1 MAEIYDVV
9 VVGSGAAGGMAAYA
23 LTARGARVLVLE
35 AGPPNT
41 DRTFDQ
47 RPTYE
52 LPFQGFGDP
61 GKVPH
66 VFQASEANENQWVS
80 ERQVPYSYPAGVPY
94 NWVRVRM
101 TGGRTNYWARM
112 SFRLSDLEFKARDHD
127 GFDENWPVDHAEM
140 APFYERVETIFQV
153 AGKSEGLPQ
162 LPDGKFIE
170 RTTNYGPVAQRLV
183 DIAKARG
190 IPNTLTRSAQGQGG
204 VASSANLLLPDAMKT
219 GRLTIVPN
227 AIAREIS
234 VDRQTGRANGVHFVD
249 RLSKREM
256 HVKGRAVV
264 VGAGCLEST
273 RLLLNSNV
281 ANSSGVLGRYLHDQF
296 YITNT
301 IWAINPDVRD
311 GKVARNTAGGNG
323 YMPRFRN
330 LQRGENRNFIRGY
343 ALQWSLGGSPGLD
356 YFPGYGESQRAE
368 MARHQGTGFT
378 ATAMG
383 DVLPRAS
390 NRVTI
395 NRNVVDDF
403 GIPTL
408 HIDCRYTDNEFN
420 MAADAVRVL
429 EELSQEMG
437 FEVMTRR
444 PEMFPPGYSI
454 HEIGTCRMGD
464 DPRKSVL
471 NRWNQSHDIPN
482 LLVVDGSSFVSG
494 GYQNPT
500 MTILALSLRASEH
513 LADLNRTNSL

>member
-1 MAEIYDVV
+1 MAEIYDVI
-9 VVGSGAAGGMAAYA
+9 VVGSGAAGGMAAHA

-35 AGPPNT
+35 AGAPNT
-41 DRTFDQ
+41 DRTFEQ
-47 RPTYE
+47 KATYD

-61 GKVPH
+61 TKVPH

-112 SFRLSDLEFKARDHD
+112 SFRLSDLEFKGKDFD
-127 GFDENWPVDHAEM
+127 GFGENWPLDHAEL
-140 APFYERVETIFQV
+140 APFYERAETIFQV
-153 AGKSEGLPQ
+153 AGKSEGLSQ
-162 LPDGKFIE
+162 LPDGKFVE
-170 RTTNYGPVAQRLV
+170 RDTNYGPVAQRLV

-190 IPNTLTRSAQGQGG
+190 IPNTLTRSALGRGGQ
-204 VASSANLLLPDAMKT
+204 ASSANLLLPDALKT
-219 GRLTIVPN
+219 GRLTLVPN
-227 AIAREIS
+227 AVAREIS
-234 VDRQTGRANGVHFVD
+234 VDRQTGRVNGVHFVD
-249 RLSKREM
+249 RLSGRER
-256 HVKGRAVV
+256 HARGRFVV

-273 RLLLNSNV
+273 RLLLNSNI
-281 ANSSGVLGRYLHDQF
+281 ANSSDALGRYLHDQF

-311 GKVARNTAGGNG
+311 GKIARNTAGGNG

-330 LQRGENRNFIRGY
+330 LQKNEKHDFIRGY

-356 YFPGYGESQRAE
+356 YFPGYGESQRAAME
-368 MARHQGTGFT
+368 RHQGAGFT

-383 DVLPRAS
+383 DVLPRAD

-395 NRNVVDDF
+395 NRDVVDDF

-408 HIDCRYTDNEFN
+408 HIACRYTDNEFN

-429 EELSQEMG
+429 EELSHEMG
-437 FEVMTRR
+437 FEVLTRR
-444 PEMFPPGYSI
+444 PEMYPPGYSI
-454 HEIGTCRMGD
+454 HEVGTCRMGD
-464 DPRKSVL
+464 DPKTSVL

-482 LLVVDGSSFVSG
+482 LLVVDGSSFVSA

-513 LADLNRTNSL
+513 LADLVDKRDL